1 MPKAYGKKDLM
12 RDMSAVVI
20 ATIPAAAAAASAAVA
35 ASSSEPRCTKQAI
48 RQLDGAVSLA

>member
-20 ATIPAAAAAASAAVA
+20 ATIPAAAAASAAVA